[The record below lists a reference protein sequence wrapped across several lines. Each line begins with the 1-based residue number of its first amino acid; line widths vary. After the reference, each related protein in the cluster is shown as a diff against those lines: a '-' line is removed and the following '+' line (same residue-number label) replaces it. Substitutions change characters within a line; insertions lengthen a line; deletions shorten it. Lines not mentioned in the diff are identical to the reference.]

1 MREIP
6 LRLLSFSLA
15 AVLVA
20 AAPGRVCGQEPLTL
34 DDCVAQALARNPQI
48 SRADQQVRQSE
59 LQRRQAA
66 SALLPTISLNG
77 AFSRYTSVSPQ
88 RLLNPATNQIV
99 EGSSTALTSMNYYS
113 GLNISQS
120 LFNRS
125 ITALYTQALAG
136 EQTAKAGAEM
146 QNQLV
151 VLQVHQA
158 YYALLRTKRNL
169 EVASKDVNYNT
180 ELLRQVETMYEL
192 GNRARVDV
200 LRQKSALAQAHQR
213 LIAAENGVKKA
224 RAELNYQMGASPTL
238 PIEVVDDLELV
249 PQEVSFNA
257 SLERAFSAHPTL
269 RQASLGVTAAQAGV
283 EAAGAARYPS
293 MSFSGNYSWR
303 GDSYLDFTDAFSS
316 DYTWSVGVGFYLN
329 IFDGMRTRL
338 NLQRANVDLM
348 GAEKEVEAAELSVVR
363 DVHRA
368 VLDLQEAEEVLQTAR
383 RAVDFALEA
392 LRLAEERY
400 RIGSGTQ
407 LEVNASQFD
416 IINARYQEVQAL
428 FNLKVA
434 RASLDYSMGLLQ

>member
-1 MREIP
+1 
-6 LRLLSFSLA
+6 
-15 AVLVA
+15 
-20 AAPGRVCGQEPLTL
+20 
-34 DDCVAQALARNPQI
+34 
-48 SRADQQVRQSE
+48 
-59 LQRRQAA
+59 
-66 SALLPTISLNG
+66 
-77 AFSRYTSVSPQ
+77 
-88 RLLNPATNQIV
+88 
-99 EGSSTALTSMNYYS
+99 MNYYS

-238 PIEVVDDLELV
+238 PIEVVDDLELL

-338 NLQRANVDLM
+338 SLQRANVDLM

-383 RAVDFALEA
+383 RAVDFAREA
-392 LRLAEERY
+392 LRLADERY
-400 RIGSGTQ
+400 RIGSGTL

-416 IINARYQEVQAL
+416 MINAQYQEVQAL